1 MPTVVTF
8 RNASCEISMDGGLTY
23 LDMSNYDSKLE
34 LSGGHRQLAESFV
47 FGQDYALVSEGKRGH
62 LDIKLTQMYTEE
74 AGGPAELIRIA
85 YENGANVAIRWTA
98 KGKVT
103 GNYLFTSDPGFLQEP
118 PYPFGEAGSAKE
130 VVLTTTFYVP
140 RVTKTVVV

>member
-8 RNASCEISMDGGLTY
+8 RNASIEVSTDGGLTF

-34 LSGGHRQLAESFV
+34 MSGGNRQLAESFV
-47 FGQDYALVSEGKRGH
+47 FGQDYALVSEGKRAH
-62 LDIKLTQMYTEE
+62 IDLKLSQLYTED
-74 AGGPAELIRIA
+74 AGGPEENIRIA
-85 YENGANVAIRWTA
+85 YENGASVVIRWTA

-118 PYPFGEAGSAKE
+118 PYPHGEAGSAKE
-130 VVLTTTFYVP
+130 VLLVTTFYVP